1 MLLNNGEFIDIG
13 MASALWR
20 GAIGID
26 VETTG
31 LSAYAGDKAF
41 LLGFTDTQGNK
52 FSWFVESG
60 ECSDA
65 LRALLSNRHL
75 TYCMHNAKFELSFF
89 REQFGI
95 EVLGTIWDSEVM
107 ARVEHNNHMSYSLQ
121 NCALRVGLSKYQ
133 PMLDWLKERGNK
145 GQYYKAPVEILVSY
159 VEQDAWLSWE
169 LRRLQIETFKFWDT
183 GPCPIKPVVDLEC
196 RVLRPLFEMESK
208 GLLVDLD
215 YCKRAIEYEKHRI
228 SESKRRFQELT
239 AVDFVDSRKTFKP
252 VFDANGIRYAQTAL
266 GNASFTEDALSGN
279 KDHPVVRA
287 LLEHRGATKRL
298 STYWE
303 KYLDLQIAGVIHPS
317 INQNR
322 AKTGRMSISDP
333 SFQNVPTDEDEGDV
347 EIEFPVRRA
356 FIARK
361 DCLIAS
367 LDYMAMELRKISDEA
382 EDDVMIDKINTG
394 ADLHQDTA
402 DMAGVARSLAKNGRF
417 ARQYEG
423 GYKRVAETLGVSM
436 EVSRR
441 ICDAIDNMA
450 VKTTAFRRG
459 LIRHAEMT
467 GWGFNF
473 LGRRFFF
480 DRGFAYTFPNYKI
493 QGACAE
499 ILKLAI
505 INVHAFLVENARPE
519 TYLILP
525 IHDELVINL
534 HKDDLHL
541 LPQVKQIM
549 IDAHTDKKTLG
560 MDVSIHVGPN
570 MHDMEKFNG

>member
-52 FSWFVESG
+52 FSWFIERG
-60 ECSDA
+60 TFTDGA
-65 LRALLSNRHL
+65 LRHLLSNPDL

-95 EVLGTIWDSEVM
+95 EVLGTVWDSEVM

-145 GQYYKAPVEILVSY
+145 GRYSEAPHELLVPY
-159 VEQDAWLSWE
+159 VEDDAWLSWE

-239 AVDFVDSRKTFKP
+239 AVDFVDSRKTLKP

-287 LLEHRGATKRL
+287 LLEHRGATKRV
-298 STYWE
+298 SAYWE
-303 KYLDLQIAGVIHPS
+303 NFLELQVGAVIHPS
-317 INQNR
+317 LNQNR
-322 AKTGRMSISDP
+322 AGTGRMSISGP
-333 SFQNVPTDEDEGDV
+333 SAQNWPTDEDDPL
-347 EIEFPVRRA
+347 FPIRRA
-356 FIARK
+356 FVARPG
-361 DCLIAS
+361 CLIAS
-367 LDYMAMELRKISDEA
+367 LDYSQMELRLMCDEA
-382 EDDVMIDKINTG
+382 GDQPMIEALRSGYDF
-394 ADLHQDTA
+394 HQATA
-402 DMAGVARSLAKNGRF
+402 DMAGVPRSLAKNGRF
-417 ARQYEG
+417 AMLYGCGVKKLAQ
-423 GYKRVAETLGVSM
+423 TLGVSLPLAQTIFDA
-436 EVSRR
+436 VNASAPAVAAYSRQLTR
-441 ICDAIDNMA
+441 Y
-450 VKTTAFRRG
+450 
-459 LIRHAEMT
+459 AEKAK
-467 GWGFNF
+467 WGSNF

-480 DRGFAYTFPNYKI
+480 DDGFFYKFPNYRI
-493 QGACAE
+493 QGGCAE
-499 ILKLAI
+499 ILKKAI
-505 INVHAFLVENARPE
+505 IAVHDFLKANASPE
-519 TYLILP
+519 TYMIIV
-525 IHDELVINL
+525 IHDEIVINI
-534 HKDDLHL
+534 HERDLHL
-541 LPQVKQIM
+541 LPQVRQLMIAAHESKQFLEM
-549 IDAHTDKKTLG
+549 N
-560 MDVSIHVGPN
+560 VSIHTGKN
-570 MHDMEKFNG
+570 FHDLEKYT